1 MNLAKMTIDLI
12 YSRIQATLTN
22 TSHNTHTAKASR
34 NETADQ
40 SAHIPPFCTIH
51 PWKERF
57 TNADVQHSPS
67 YPLVSLSNTTT
78 CFPTVGAMQGKSSLR
93 TGRWA
98 FLLVSAQKNGASTN
112 VRAWPKPIWRSPDRE
127 KRCFCGRF
135 VVAFD
140 WTSRLFGS
148 ILLGTFVVKVC

>member
-34 NETADQ
+34 NEIADQ

-78 CFPTVGAMQGKSSLR
+78 CFPTVGAMQGKSSPR

-98 FLLVSAQKNGASTN
+98 FFLVSAQKT
-112 VRAWPKPIWRSPDRE
+112 VLLRARESRIILFEEVPSPEGGKKVILRFYFEPI
-127 KRCFCGRF
+127 
-135 VVAFD
+135 
-140 WTSRLFGS
+140 
-148 ILLGTFVVKVC
+148 